1 MIVANGLTKRYGDKT
16 AVDDLSFEVRP
27 GVVTGF
33 LGPNG
38 AGKSTTMRL
47 MLDLDYGG
55 GQTRFDGRRFREIR
69 HPMREIG
76 TVLEARA
83 FHPTRSAR
91 NHLRMLAAANAV
103 STRRVDEVLTLV
115 GLADVASKKP
125 RGFSLG
131 MAQRLG
137 LAAAL
142 LGDPHTLI
150 LDEPA
155 NGLDPH
161 GIQWLRDLL
170 KLQASQGRTVFVSS
184 HLLAEMALMADE
196 LVVVGRGRLIASGQ
210 VDSFVRDFTRTSV
223 LVRSPQVD
231 TLLRTVLN
239 VVPTVEVTQA
249 PDGSATLSGV
259 DAARVGEL
267 AADVGLVL
275 HELATRTA
283 SLEEA
288 FFEATGATEEYVG
301 QLRSA
306 RETAGEIR

>member
-1 MIVANGLTKRYGDKT
+1 M
-16 AVDDLSFEVRP
+16 
-27 GVVTGF
+27 
-33 LGPNG
+33 
-38 AGKSTTMRL
+38 
-47 MLDLDYGG
+47 
-55 GQTRFDGRRFREIR
+55 
-69 HPMREIG
+69 
-76 TVLEARA
+76 
-83 FHPTRSAR
+83 
-91 NHLRMLAAANAV
+91 
-103 STRRVDEVLTLV
+103 DEVLTLV

-210 VDSFVRDFTRTSV
+210 VDAFVRDFTRTSV

-231 TLLRTVLN
+231 TLLRTVLDA
-239 VVPTVEVTQA
+239 VPTVEVTQA
-249 PDGSATLSGV
+249 SDGSATLSV
-259 DAARVGEL
+259 EAARVGEL

-306 RETAGEIR
+306 PETAGGIR

>member
-1 MIVANGLTKRYGDKT
+1 MIVARGLTKRYGDKA

-55 GQTRFDGRRFREIR
+55 GQTRFDGRRFREVPQ
-69 HPMREIG
+69 PMREIG
-76 TVLEARA
+76 TVLEGGP
-83 FHPTRSAR
+83 FHPTRRAR
-91 NHLRMLAAANAV
+91 NHLRMLAAASSI
-103 STRRVDEVLTLV
+103 STRRVDEVLALV
-115 GLADVASKKP
+115 GLAEVARRKP
-125 RGFSLG
+125 RGLSLG

-170 KLQASQGRTVFVSS
+170 KTLASQGRTVFVSS
-184 HLLAEMALMADE
+184 HLLPEMALMADE
-196 LVVVGRGRLIASGQ
+196 LIVIGRGKLIASGT
-210 VDSFVRDFTRTSV
+210 VDSFVSDFTRTST
-223 LVRSPQVD
+223 LVRSPQLD
-231 TLLRTVLN
+231 TLIQAVTAA
-239 VVPTVEVTQA
+239 VPTVEVTRD
-249 PDGSATLSGV
+249 PDGTALLTSVETAQ
-259 DAARVGEL
+259 VGEI
-267 AADVGLVL
+267 AAAAGLVL
-275 HELATRTA
+275 HQLATRTA

-301 QLRSA
+301 RLLTG
-306 RETAGEIR
+306 EPNAGGMQ

>member
-1 MIVANGLTKRYGDKT
+1 MIVANGFAKRYGDKT

-76 TVLEARA
+76 TVLEARV
-83 FHPTRSAR
+83 HPTRSAR

-103 STRRVDEVLTLV
+103 STRRVEEVLTLV

-142 LGDPHTLI
+142 LAT
-150 LDEPA
+150 
-155 NGLDPH
+155 
-161 GIQWLRDLL
+161 
-170 KLQASQGRTVFVSS
+170 
-184 HLLAEMALMADE
+184 
-196 LVVVGRGRLIASGQ
+196 
-210 VDSFVRDFTRTSV
+210 
-223 LVRSPQVD
+223 
-231 TLLRTVLN
+231 
-239 VVPTVEVTQA
+239 PT
-249 PDGSATLSGV
+249 
-259 DAARVGEL
+259 
-267 AADVGLVL
+267 
-275 HELATRTA
+275 H
-283 SLEEA
+283 
-288 FFEATGATEEYVG
+288 
-301 QLRSA
+301 
-306 RETAGEIR
+306 

>member
-1 MIVANGLTKRYGDKT
+1 MIAASGLTKRYGDKI
-16 AVDDLSFEVRP
+16 AVNDLSFEVRP

-38 AGKSTTMRL
+38 AGKSTTMRR

-55 GQTRFDGRRFREIR
+55 GETRFDGRLYRDIR

-91 NHLRMLAAANAV
+91 NHLRMLAAANGIA
-103 STRRVDEVLTLV
+103 TPRVDEVLAMV
-115 GLADVASKKP
+115 GLGEVARKQP

-161 GIQWLRDLL
+161 GIHWLRDVL
-170 KLQASQGRTVFVSS
+170 KMLAAQGRTVFVSS

-306 RETAGEIR
+306 PETA

>member
-55 GQTRFDGRRFREIR
+55 GQTRFDGRRFHEIR

-115 GLADVASKKP
+115 GLADVASRSRAGSP
-125 RGFSLG
+125 
-131 MAQRLG
+131 
-137 LAAAL
+137 LAWR
-142 LGDPHTLI
+142 
-150 LDEPA
+150 
-155 NGLDPH
+155 N
-161 GIQWLRDLL
+161 
-170 KLQASQGRTVFVSS
+170 ASVS
-184 HLLAEMALMADE
+184 
-196 LVVVGRGRLIASGQ
+196 RR
-210 VDSFVRDFTRTSV
+210 RC
-223 LVRSPQVD
+223 
-231 TLLRTVLN
+231 
-239 VVPTVEVTQA
+239 
-249 PDGSATLSGV
+249 SAT
-259 DAARVGEL
+259 
-267 AADVGLVL
+267 
-275 HELATRTA
+275 HTH
-283 SLEEA
+283 
-288 FFEATGATEEYVG
+288 
-301 QLRSA
+301 
-306 RETAGEIR
+306 